1 MLNDIYTAIKTQ
13 LAAIAAAENTQWFN
27 MQYENKGW
35 PYRAGFFIEFPEQLN
50 FDFVSN
56 AARQAPLKVRVH
68 VYAQQ
73 VQTHDGLPDSEVS
86 AHETMALAVKTALE
100 RFIPEKD
107 GAKLAKPFLFS
118 GWRHWHRLNGWMVT
132 YVEFDS
138 KLQI

>member
-1 MLNDIYTAIKTQ
+1 MLHDIYNAIKTQ
-13 LAAIAAAENTQWFN
+13 LTGVAAAENTQWFN

-35 PYRAGFFIEFPEQLN
+35 PYRTGFFIEFPEQVN
-50 FDFVSN
+50 FEFVSN

-73 VQTHDGLPDSEVS
+73 VQTHDGLPDSEVVS
-86 AHETMALAVKTALE
+86 HETMALAVKTALE
-100 RFIPEKD
+100 RFIPEKN
-107 GAKLAKPFLFS
+107 GAKLAKPLLFS

-138 KLQI
+138 RMQI